1 MINRSYVFCQAVL
14 WISFA
19 IEADFHALYRGADSV
34 LKFNCIQNGKA
45 LFQEAET
52 QMPKGAFLMVQG
64 NPMTIG
70 WCQFGVV
77 WGKPICTVFVRK
89 SRYSHSLIEK
99 TGRFT
104 VSVPKADTM
113 KEELAFCGKRS
124 GRDTDK
130 MKELGLSLLPA
141 AAGGE
146 DGLAGCS
153 LQFECRVVFK
163 TESELEHMDA
173 DYRRR
178 YYGDNQATPDGDPHT
193 VYFGEILAAYRE

>member
-1 MINRSYVFCQAVL
+1 MQSCDY
-14 WISFA
+14 
-19 IEADFHALYRGADSV
+19 
-34 LKFNCIQNGKA
+34 KA

-64 NPMTIG
+64 NPTTIG

>member
-1 MINRSYVFCQAVL
+1 MQSCDY
-14 WISFA
+14 
-19 IEADFHALYRGADSV
+19 
-34 LKFNCIQNGKA
+34 KA

-52 QMPKGAFLMVQG
+52 QMPKGAFLVVQG

-124 GRDTDK
+124 GGIRIK
-130 MKELGLSLLPA
+130 
-141 AAGGE
+141 
-146 DGLAGCS
+146 
-153 LQFECRVVFK
+153 
-163 TESELEHMDA
+163 
-173 DYRRR
+173 
-178 YYGDNQATPDGDPHT
+178 
-193 VYFGEILAAYRE
+193 